1 MLRKPHLV
9 LVIAVALVVL
19 VLLALPEHTRSRV
32 RMAVAS
38 LFLPLFGLAST
49 VQNTADR
56 AASAIVPR
64 SALLARIR
72 ELEEQNRL
80 FQLEAAEARAAA
92 QEADRLRAMVGYAPR
107 SPWKLKPARVI
118 GRDPANWWR
127 GVHLDVGLR
136 DGVVTN
142 LAVLTPEGLVGK
154 VAEVGPRTAR
164 VVLVGDPNCPVA
176 AALADSGSTGIVRG
190 VSGGDIEGAIVD
202 LSFLPRSAVVKPGMR
217 VVTSGQGGVF
227 PPGILVGEVIDS
239 RAVGEGVYLDA
250 RVRLSVNL
258 GSLDHVWIRLP

>member
-9 LVIAVALVVL
+9 LLIAVALVVL
-19 VLLALPEHTRSRV
+19 VLLALPEQTRSRV
-32 RMAVAS
+32 RMAIAS

-49 VQNTADR
+49 AQNAVDR
-56 AASAIVPR
+56 AAASAVPR
-64 SALLARIR
+64 GTLVARIR
-72 ELEEQNRL
+72 ELEEQNRR
-80 FQLEAAEARAAA
+80 FQLEAVEARAAA
-92 QEADRLRAMVGYAPR
+92 RETDRLRAMAGYAPR

-127 GVHLDVGLR
+127 GVHVDLGAR
-136 DGVVTN
+136 EGMMTN
-142 LAVLTPEGLVGK
+142 LPVLTPEGLVGK
-154 VAEVGPRTAR
+154 VAEVGPWTSR

-202 LSFLPRSAVVKPGMR
+202 LSFLPRSAVVRPGMR

-227 PPGILVGEVIDS
+227 PSGIQVGEVIDS

-258 GSLDHVWIRLP
+258 GALDHVWIKVP

>member
-9 LVIAVALVVL
+9 LLIAVASVVL

-49 VQNTADR
+49 AQNAADR
-56 AASAIVPR
+56 GTAQIVPR
-64 SALLARIR
+64 GALLARIR

-80 FQLEAAEARAAA
+80 LQLDAAESRAAA
-92 QEADRLRAMVGYAPR
+92 RDSDRFRAMAGYAPR

-127 GVHLDVGLR
+127 GVHLDVGAR
-136 DGVVTN
+136 DGVATN
-142 LAVLTPEGLVGK
+142 FPVLTPEGLVGK
-154 VAEVGPRTAR
+154 VAEVGSRTCR

-202 LSFLPRSAVVKPGMR
+202 LSFLPRSAVVRPGMR

-227 PPGILVGEVIDS
+227 PSGIQVGEVIDS

-258 GSLDHVWIRLP
+258 GALDHVWIKLP